1 MIIRKIIQRNFGKFF
16 RKTATKEAV
25 VLQEKLEGGKF
36 ALLAEFDP
44 PKGTDTS
51 GMLSAAGRIKGQVD
65 ALVVSEMNNAV
76 MRQSALGSSI
86 LLRQKGHEVIMQ
98 ICCRD
103 RNRLALQGDLLSA
116 ASLGID
122 NLMLVQ
128 GDPPGYG
135 DHPDTM
141 AVDDLDLAGLQ
152 EAVDRMHAGRDL
164 AGAELSGTPSFFVGQ
179 PLDIGTEPDQ
189 MDRVKHAVQNGLEQG
204 AKYFVTRPVFDPS
217 LLDALQQATAPLT
230 GYIIPSILLLKS
242 VGMARYID
250 MNIQNISLPAE
261 LITRLKK
268 SPDKAAEGMKI
279 AAEGVQAARERGFGG
294 ALLSTMG
301 WEHRLPEII
310 HHIK

>member
-1 MIIRKIIQRNFGKFF
+1 MLRD
-16 RKTATKEAV
+16 
-25 VLQEKLEGGKF
+25 KLEGGKF

-51 GMLSAAGRIKGQVD
+51 SMASSASRIKGQVD
-65 ALVVSEMNNAV
+65 AIVVNEMNNAV
-76 MRQSALGSSI
+76 MRQSALGASV
-86 LLRQKGHEVIMQ
+86 LLRQKGHEVVMQ
-98 ICCRD
+98 VCCRD

-135 DHPDTM
+135 DHPDTR
-141 AVDDLDLAGLQ
+141 AVDDLDLPGLR
-152 EAVDRMHAGRDL
+152 EAVSRMHAGRDL
-164 AGAELSGTPSFFVGQ
+164 AGSELTGHPSFFVGQ
-179 PLDIGTEPDQ
+179 PLDVGTDPGG
-189 MDRVKHAVQNGLEQG
+189 MDRIRREVETGLEHG
-204 AKYFVTRPVFDPS
+204 AKYFVTRPIFDPA
-217 LLDALQQATAPLT
+217 LLDALQQALAPFA
-230 GYIIPSILLLKS
+230 GHVVPSTLLLKS

-250 MNIQNISLPAE
+250 MNIDAISLPAD
-261 LITRLKK
+261 LISRLKQ

-310 HHIK
+310 HRIK